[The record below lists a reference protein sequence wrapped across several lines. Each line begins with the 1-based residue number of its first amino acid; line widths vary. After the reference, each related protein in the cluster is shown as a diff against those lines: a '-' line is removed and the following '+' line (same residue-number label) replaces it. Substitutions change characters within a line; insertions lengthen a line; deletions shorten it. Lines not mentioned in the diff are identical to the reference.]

1 MHKIESRVP
10 NLTLAVSYF
19 FRLITSVLNSIIM
32 NFLFTTVRF
41 KNIIINILLIKYFI

>member
-19 FRLITSVLNSIIM
+19 FRLITSVRNSIIM

-41 KNIIINILLIKYFI
+41 KNIFNLLLIKYII